1 MIQSTTEVCGLPA
14 STVKLSLPAL
24 TTCDGVRYLEQSIY
38 RCREDACLCSL
49 TCVTLCVRVCFTL
62 SVTVRVCVCV
72 CVKR

>member
-38 RCREDACLCSL
+38 RCREDVYLCS
-49 TCVTLCVRVCFTL
+49 
-62 SVTVRVCVCV
+62 
-72 CVKR
+72 